1 MAVHKGWVVTPNT
14 TSRQLTRGS
23 PRRHPYPPFAS
34 RIAGPGSNDDD
45 AAASIRR
52 WIYIVMLLR
61 APFSAKLSVTWMLLI
76 ASMGPLIRQAAAAAN
91 KYAKKRTCR
100 NAAEHFL
107 AQAAFFT
114 FVPLIC
120 LGAAFVMGVMV
131 FAFVLALTQ
140 LHLIGIWLVLLF
152 VMLFKWP
159 VTVIFDKLGCEDDP
173 VKYGSFEGRTRWLI
187 WMSEGPTFKYY
198 FTASLQ
204 VASVV
209 LQFFVLAQAYASFE
223 SQVGKEAYERYLAPY
238 GGLTAR
244 LYSDFFT
251 LTNFRTDYAL
261 GSITFFFEWSMPDL
275 GFPNLSFDIVLT
287 QISQL
292 SYMIGLGSLLLEKI
306 LSTAITILE
315 KAPAVLEAA
324 GKGAVKTVERVAETV
339 GDKVES
345 ITTSNAA

>member
-1 MAVHKGWVVTPNT
+1 
-14 TSRQLTRGS
+14 
-23 PRRHPYPPFAS
+23 
-34 RIAGPGSNDDD
+34 
-45 AAASIRR
+45 
-52 WIYIVMLLR
+52 
-61 APFSAKLSVTWMLLI
+61 
-76 ASMGPLIRQAAAAAN
+76 
-91 KYAKKRTCR
+91 
-100 NAAEHFL
+100 
-107 AQAAFFT
+107 
-114 FVPLIC
+114 
-120 LGAAFVMGVMV
+120 MV